1 MQREQIENRFKLQKN
16 VEIPPTVYHVAIF
29 FPLLPIKITIFPC
42 FLHPS
47 SPTTPT
53 YGLYWRAL
61 KLTEGPSTELLLLV
75 KTLDTYTVHI
85 KKVD

>member
-1 MQREQIENRFKLQKN
+1 MWKFHPLC
-16 VEIPPTVYHVAIF
+16 TVWPFF
-29 FPLLPIKITIFPC
+29 FPLLLIKITIFPC